1 MQIHSMEKP
10 DLTSEIADLE
20 EKLKYHQKLLDKAFS
35 DKLQFDETRIIFH
48 EMKKIAD
55 RLAAIKNQGS
65 ES

>member
-1 MQIHSMEKP
+1 MQTP
-10 DLTSEIADLE
+10 DLAAEIAELE

-55 RLAAIKNQGS
+55 RLTAIKNQVS